1 MKHKLFL
8 FFSLMMGMLSLS
20 SIQANA
26 ARVNVELQVEY
37 EDPTTNQGESHKGPV
52 LVPEVSIEDYTLTFS
67 TPCYGYTL
75 ELLDED
81 GDVVYTTIIT
91 STTVNLPTTLSGE
104 YQLRLIPNDGGSIYF
119 YGYVMF

>member
-1 MKHKLFL
+1 MSKKFVLAA
-8 FFSLMMGMLSLS
+8 LMMVSLPLCS
-20 SIQANA
+20 LQVNA
-26 ARVNVELQVEY
+26 APVPVGLQVGFD
-37 EDPTTNQGESHKGPV
+37 DPENNGGPPQKGPV
-52 LVPEVSIEDYTLTFS
+52 LVPVLSIEDYTLTFS

-81 GDVVYTTIIT
+81 GGVVYTTIIT

>member
-8 FFSLMMGMLSLS
+8 FLSLMMGMLSLS

-37 EDPTTNQGESHKGPV
+37 EDPTTNQGEPSRGPV
-52 LVPEVSIEDYTLTFS
+52 LVPEVGIEDYTLTFS

-81 GDVVYTTIIT
+81 GYVVYTTVIT
-91 STTVNLPTTLSGE
+91 SDTLVLPSTLEGE
-104 YQLRLIPNDGGSIYF
+104 YELRLYPTDSSIYF

>member
-1 MKHKLFL
+1 MSKKIFL
-8 FFSLMMGMLSLS
+8 AVLMMMSLPFCC
-20 SIQANA
+20 
-26 ARVNVELQVEY
+26 LQVSAAPAPVGLEVGY
-37 EDPTTNQGESHKGPV
+37 TDPEEGSDPPQRGPV

-119 YGYVMF
+119 YGFLMF